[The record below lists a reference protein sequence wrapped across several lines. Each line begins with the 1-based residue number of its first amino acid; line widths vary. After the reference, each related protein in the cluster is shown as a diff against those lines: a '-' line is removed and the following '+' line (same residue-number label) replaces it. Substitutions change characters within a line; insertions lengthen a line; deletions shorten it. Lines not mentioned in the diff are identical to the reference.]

1 MGLGKSVYTLLVLLF
16 SVTVSIAQKQEGWT
30 LERCLTYAVE
40 NNIQIKQSALQKE
53 SARLDKTQSLAQL
66 FPSLNASTSFNT
78 NFGRNIDLATN
89 NYVSE
94 QTNSN
99 SFYVGSSIPLF
110 NGFRLLNSFKQSQI
124 DLLAAEYDLQGLTND
139 IVMNIATAFLQVMF
153 NEELLLVAQEQL
165 DISTEQLAR
174 TQKLVDAGSLPAGN
188 VYDVEAQVAT
198 NELQVINMENALSA
212 SILTLKQMLNLQ
224 ASENFRIKRPEVG
237 LPADGLGGKT
247 VGTVYD
253 HALNNW
259 PKIKARESKL
269 ESARKGEKIAFASY
283 TPSLSGSA
291 SVSTRYSSA
300 SFLGAPDPYGTQLDQ
315 NLGESI
321 GLSLSIPIFNG
332 LQSRTA
338 VHQSRLNR
346 INMELMLQDEKN
358 QLYSSVQQAY
368 NDAQAAKRQFD
379 ASDKSVKATE
389 KAFEYAEQRYK
400 VGMMNSLEFNTA
412 ANNLTRSRSE
422 GLRSKYDYIFK
433 MKVLDFY
440 QGKPITFNQ
449 TK

>member
-1 MGLGKSVYTLLVLLF
+1 
-16 SVTVSIAQKQEGWT
+16 

-110 NGFRLLNSFKQSQI
+110 NGFRLLNSLKQSQI

-198 NELQVINMENALSA
+198 NELQVVNMENALSA
-212 SILTLKQMLNLQ
+212 SILTLRQMLNLQ

-321 GLSLSIPIFNG
+321 GLSLNIPIFNG

-338 VHQSRLNR
+338 VQQSRLNR
-346 INMELMLQDEKN
+346 VNMELMLQDEKN

-389 KAFEYAEQRYK
+389 KAFEYAEQRHK